1 MHTHAGKDIR
11 SHINGIINISNKL
24 REMGNPVQEKYVIS
38 KILSS
43 LPATF
48 WHARSSWT
56 KVPKA
61 EQTVANLTQRLLA
74 EEKVIA
80 SYATY
85 ASYLMLSTATNPGAN
100 AFQASSG

>member
-1 MHTHAGKDIR
+1 
-11 SHINGIINISNKL
+11 
-24 REMGNPVQEKYVIS
+24 MGNPVQEKYVIS

-56 KVPKA
+56 NVPKA

-80 SYATY
+80 SYAT
-85 ASYLMLSTATNPGAN
+85 ATSSTATNPGAN